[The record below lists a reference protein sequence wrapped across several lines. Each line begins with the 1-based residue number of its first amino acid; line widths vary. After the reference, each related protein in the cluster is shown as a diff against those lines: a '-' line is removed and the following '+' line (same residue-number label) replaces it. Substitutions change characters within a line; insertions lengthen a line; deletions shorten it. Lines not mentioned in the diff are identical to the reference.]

1 MYILEPKMPR
11 MNPGGYILL
20 PLVVAAACGAPRA
33 TSIRGDIAA
42 VLDRG
47 MAEGTDRFDH
57 ALWDAILRANA
68 KSEGRR
74 FDYSGLKEEE
84 ERLDA
89 YLDVLASADLAR
101 LTASE
106 LQALFINAYNA
117 YTVKSILD
125 HVREDGTFE
134 IESIRDIPDVF
145 VRKRHVVGGF
155 ELSLDDIEH
164 TILRPIFR
172 DPRLHFA
179 VNCASISCPPLPVR
193 AFDGEHL
200 NEQLEAATKN
210 VLTDADYVAV
220 VDDALLVT
228 KILEWY
234 GEDFVNPEFRGS
246 EASIGSFIRK
256 YADDSVR
263 EWIASRGDDDVTV
276 RFRDY
281 DWGLNR
287 ST

>member
-1 MYILEPKMPR
+1 MPR
-11 MNPGGYILL
+11 IRVLGSALL
-20 PLVVAAACGAPRA
+20 PLVFAAACGAPRA
-33 TSIRGDIAA
+33 TAVQGEIAA
-42 VLDRG
+42 VIDRG
-47 MAEGTDRFDH
+47 IAEGSDRFDH

-74 FDYSGLKEEE
+74 FDYTGLKEEE

-89 YLDVLASADLAR
+89 YLHALAGADLAR

-125 HVREDGTFE
+125 HVKEDGAYE
-134 IESIRDIPDVF
+134 IESIRDIADVF

-155 ELSLDDIEH
+155 ELSLDNIEH
-164 TILRPIFR
+164 DILRPVFR
-172 DPRLHFA
+172 DPRVHFA

-193 AFDGEHL
+193 AFDGERL
-200 NEQLEAATKN
+200 DEQLEAATKN
-210 VLTDADYVAV
+210 VLTDAEYVSV

-228 KILEWY
+228 KIFEWY

-246 EASIGSFIRK
+246 EPSLAAFIRK
-256 YADDSVR
+256 YADDPLR
-263 EWIASRGDDDVTV
+263 EWITSRGEKVRV